1 MVWKLFMDNGPPSA
15 RLGTLLAK
23 YFNRVQ
29 SHREDAQMGWKY
41 SAAVHH
47 FDEVTDQWDALN
59 RALYNHVLLDSRF
72 VAASLR
78 RLGGNNVLLGRDKDS
93 PSRGMVL
100 LSRTGVGRWE
110 TFQPAQ
116 APLGMFVGG
125 RRHDPR
131 ETLIELLSSLPGLAL
146 QVGVLQQDPDFSA
159 FFPAS
164 ASPQFEVLEYI
175 RTPRLSLVSTFEEY
189 WNGRSKN
196 LKHNL
201 TRQRKRLTEQGR
213 HLELISHRTPDTVAD
228 ALREYGRL
236 ESQGWKGQAGTA
248 VQESNSQGL
257 FYREVLEAFCASG
270 EGVIYQLLLD
280 GKVIASDLCLSRSNM
295 LVVLKTAYDESLQ
308 QVSAALLMRQEILRQ
323 LYEEKTIQVVEFYGR
338 VLDWHL
344 KWTDQVRTMYHIN
357 CFRNRWVAK
366 IRGVAKRFV

>member
-1 MVWKLFMDNGPPSA
+1 MTWEYSPAQHSFA
-15 RLGTLLAK
+15 RA
-23 YFNRVQ
+23 
-29 SHREDAQMGWKY
+29 SEA
-41 SAAVHH
+41 
-47 FDEVTDQWDALN
+47 WDALN
-59 RALYNHVLLDSRF
+59 RASYNHVLLDSRF
-72 VAASLR
+72 IAASLR
-78 RLGGNNVLLGRDKDS
+78 YLSGGNVLLGMDKDS

-100 LSRTGVGRWE
+100 LSRTGVGRWQ

-116 APLGMFVGG
+116 APLGLFVGG
-125 RRHDPR
+125 PRCDPR
-131 ETLIELLSSLPGLAL
+131 ETLISLLSSLPGLAL

-159 FFPAS
+159 LFQAS
-164 ASPQFEVLEYI
+164 ASPQIEILEYI
-175 RTPRLSLVSTFEEY
+175 RTPRLSLVGIFDEY

-201 TRQRKRLTEQGR
+201 TRQRKRLAEQGR
-213 HLELISHRTPDTVAD
+213 RLELISHRTPGEVAD

-236 ESQGWKGQAGTA
+236 ESRGWKGQSGTA
-248 VQESNSQGL
+248 VDENNSQGR
-257 FYREVLEAFCASG
+257 FYREVFEAFCASG

-280 GKVIASDLCLSRSNM
+280 GRVVASDLCLARNNM

-323 LYEEKTIQVVEFYGR
+323 LYEEKAIQVVEFYGR

-357 CFRNRWVAK
+357 CFRNRWVAEL
-366 IRGVAKRFV
+366 RGIFKRFV